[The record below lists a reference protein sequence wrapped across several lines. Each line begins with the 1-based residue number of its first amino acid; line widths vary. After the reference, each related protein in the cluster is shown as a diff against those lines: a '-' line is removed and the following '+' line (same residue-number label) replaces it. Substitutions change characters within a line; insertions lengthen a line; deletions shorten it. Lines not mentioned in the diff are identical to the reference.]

1 MQAQAHRHPKKGNRA
16 ILARCGGMTNRLR
29 TTATGWAAFSP
40 GSRKLH
46 TLAYCLAAPSC
57 Y

>member
-46 TLAYCLAAPSC
+46 TLACCLAAPSC